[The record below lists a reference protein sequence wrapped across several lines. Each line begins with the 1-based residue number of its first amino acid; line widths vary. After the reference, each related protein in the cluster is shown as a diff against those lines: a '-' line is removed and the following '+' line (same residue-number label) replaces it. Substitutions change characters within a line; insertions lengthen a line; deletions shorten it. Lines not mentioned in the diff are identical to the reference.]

1 MYSEIT
7 PQSVDRILRDYHVIV
22 ERAYKG
28 DIDAIAIVDELNEAI
43 RCARLSERQARVL
56 KLVYFDGLTQR
67 EVARLLGC
75 SQKAVSHLLRETRKR
90 ISECLQQEVLR

>member
-67 EVARLLGC
+67 EVARLLRC

-90 ISECLQQEVLR
+90 ISEYLQQEVLR